1 MFHHAVANP
10 GKLFQFFGLLG
21 ELFDGVRQSR
31 NKFGCFLVAAVTAD
45 DGPVNFQQLRGLA
58 QDASYLLVVHGVI
71 IMRTGFESSPVPLR
85 NKRPAGETFRPA
97 RIIIALWFYAA
108 FCTSAAC
115 GPFVPCTI
123 SNSTASPSCSLR

>member
-10 GKLFQFFGLLG
+10 GKLFQFFGFLG
-21 ELFDGVRQSR
+21 ELFDGVGQSR

-45 DGPVNFQQLRGLA
+45 NGAVNFQQLRGLA
-58 QDASYLLVVHGVI
+58 QDASNLLVVHGVI

-85 NKRPAGETFRPA
+85 NKKTGRGNLPAGPYNYCTVV
-97 RIIIALWFYAA
+97 YAA

-115 GPFVPCTI
+115 GPFGPCTI
-123 SNSTASPSCSLR
+123 SNSTASPSCNVR